1 MSELL
6 DSLWIEKYR
15 PTTLDD
21 LVLPE
26 QYKFDFKKMIEKVS
40 IPNLL
45 FSGPQGGGKTTLAK
59 VLCSKNG
66 VLFNRKDNML
76 MANGSAKKTRSINFV
91 DSVVEPFLK
100 YPPSGDKYKIVFI
113 DEADQLTNDSFN
125 SYRGIIEKYHVQYGR
140 FIFTCNYLSKIPG
153 PIQSRFTPYT
163 FSQISKE
170 FVLAYCK
177 KILTNETVEFDEK
190 DINFIIDQ
198 LYPDVR
204 QVVNV
209 LQKSSWDNKLKFN
222 KEDII
227 TKERIITSTM
237 IEIISF
243 IEKDE
248 AQHIG
253 RSVNSLIDLLSAN
266 QDLEYR
272 SVYTNLFFNKK
283 IPAPAKIIVNKY
295 SNDHQNCL
303 IPHMHFMG
311 MVFDIIRAL
320 RDFKLARS

>member
-1 MSELL
+1 M
-6 DSLWIEKYR
+6 
-15 PTTLDD
+15 
-21 LVLPE
+21 
-26 QYKFDFKKMIEKVS
+26 
-40 IPNLL
+40 
-45 FSGPQGGGKTTLAK
+45 
-59 VLCSKNG
+59 
-66 VLFNRKDNML
+66 
-76 MANGSAKKTRSINFV
+76 
-91 DSVVEPFLK
+91 
-100 YPPSGDKYKIVFI
+100 
-113 DEADQLTNDSFN
+113 
-125 SYRGIIEKYHVQYGR
+125 
-140 FIFTCNYLSKIPG
+140 
-153 PIQSRFTPYT
+153 
-163 FSQISKE
+163 
-170 FVLAYCK
+170 AYCK